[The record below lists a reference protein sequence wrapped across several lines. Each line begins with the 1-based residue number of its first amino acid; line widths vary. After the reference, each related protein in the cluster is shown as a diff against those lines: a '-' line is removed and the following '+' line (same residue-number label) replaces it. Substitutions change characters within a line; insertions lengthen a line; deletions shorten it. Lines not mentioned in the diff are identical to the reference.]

1 MYKRKEVRKMEKDKL
16 DLIKK
21 IITLVDTK
29 EGLKKIDDTTMQV
42 LRTQWSKDEKDK
54 AEFEKWREDK
64 NNIDYVV
71 DGVKRL

>member
-1 MYKRKEVRKMEKDKL
+1 MEKDKL

-54 AEFEKWREDK
+54 VEFEKWRKDK
-64 NNIDYVV
+64 SNENSDSV
-71 DGVKRL
+71 LNLPL

>member
-1 MYKRKEVRKMEKDKL
+1 MMEKDKL

>member
-1 MYKRKEVRKMEKDKL
+1 MEKDKL

-42 LRTQWSKDEKDK
+42 LRTQWDKDEKDK
-54 AEFEKWREDK
+54 VEFEKWRKDK
-64 NNIDYVV
+64 SNENSDSV
-71 DGVKRL
+71 LNLPL

>member
-1 MYKRKEVRKMEKDKL
+1 MEKDKL

>member
-1 MYKRKEVRKMEKDKL
+1 MEKDKL

-54 AEFEKWREDK
+54 AEFGKWREDK
-64 NNIDYVV
+64 NNIDYAV